1 MYCPSCQA
9 EFIDSITICS
19 DCNISLVENMTPN
32 ESLEN
37 INWVKV
43 KELPGKVF
51 GEMMGQVLD
60 SAEIPYFLK
69 SDWSASA
76 YNIAPAGLV
85 GSYVQVYVPENF
97 YDKADSLLNENIYV
111 VGFSFPVVPQNQ
123 ARIRLQISA
132 SHSSNQLE
140 QALEAFSK
148 LGKKFQII

>member
-1 MYCPSCQA
+1 MYCPSCHD

-19 DCNISLVENMTPN
+19 DCNITLVENIGLN
-32 ESLEN
+32 EPLEN

-51 GEMMGQVLD
+51 GEMMGEVLN

-76 YNIAPAGLV
+76 YNVAPTGLV

-97 YDKADSLLNENIYV
+97 HDKANKLLTD
-111 VGFSFPVVPQNQ
+111 
-123 ARIRLQISA
+123 LMD
-132 SHSSNQLE
+132 
-140 QALEAFSK
+140 
-148 LGKKFQII
+148 

>member
-1 MYCPSCQA
+1 MYCPSCND

-19 DCNISLVENMTPN
+19 DCNITLVENIALN
-32 ESLEN
+32 EPLEN

-51 GEMMGQVLD
+51 GEMMGEVLN

-76 YNIAPAGLV
+76 YNVAPTGLV

-97 YDKADSLLNENIYV
+97 HDKANKLLTD
-111 VGFSFPVVPQNQ
+111 
-123 ARIRLQISA
+123 LMD
-132 SHSSNQLE
+132 
-140 QALEAFSK
+140 
-148 LGKKFQII
+148 

>member
-1 MYCPSCQA
+1 MYFPSCHD

-19 DCNISLVENMTPN
+19 DCNITLVQNFPLN
-32 ESLEN
+32 ETLEN

-51 GEMMGQVLD
+51 GEMMGEVLN

-76 YNIAPAGLV
+76 YNVAPTGLV

-97 YDKADSLLNENIYV
+97 HDKANKLLTD
-111 VGFSFPVVPQNQ
+111 
-123 ARIRLQISA
+123 LMD
-132 SHSSNQLE
+132 
-140 QALEAFSK
+140 
-148 LGKKFQII
+148 

>member
-1 MYCPSCQA
+1 MYCPSCHD

-19 DCNISLVENMTPN
+19 DCNITLVENIALN
-32 ESLEN
+32 EPLEN

-51 GEMMGQVLD
+51 GEMMGEVLN

-76 YNIAPAGLV
+76 YNVSPTGLV

-97 YDKADSLLNENIYV
+97 HDKANKLLTD
-111 VGFSFPVVPQNQ
+111 
-123 ARIRLQISA
+123 LMD
-132 SHSSNQLE
+132 
-140 QALEAFSK
+140 
-148 LGKKFQII
+148 

>member
-1 MYCPSCQA
+1 MYCPSCHD

-19 DCNISLVENMTPN
+19 DCNIALVENIALN
-32 ESLEN
+32 EPLEN

-51 GEMMGQVLD
+51 GEMMGEVLN

-76 YNIAPAGLV
+76 YNVAPTGLV

-97 YDKADSLLNENIYV
+97 HDKANKLLTD
-111 VGFSFPVVPQNQ
+111 
-123 ARIRLQISA
+123 LMD
-132 SHSSNQLE
+132 
-140 QALEAFSK
+140 
-148 LGKKFQII
+148 

>member
-1 MYCPSCQA
+1 MYCPSCHD

-19 DCNISLVENMTPN
+19 ECNITLVENIALN
-32 ESLEN
+32 EPLEN

-51 GEMMGQVLD
+51 GEMMGEVLN

-76 YNIAPAGLV
+76 YNVAPTGLV

-97 YDKADSLLNENIYV
+97 HDKANKLLTD
-111 VGFSFPVVPQNQ
+111 
-123 ARIRLQISA
+123 LMD
-132 SHSSNQLE
+132 
-140 QALEAFSK
+140 
-148 LGKKFQII
+148 

>member
-19 DCNISLVENMTPN
+19 DCNISLVENIGPK

-37 INWVKV
+37 INCVKV

-51 GEMMGQVLD
+51 GEMMGEILD

-85 GSYVQVYVPENF
+85 GSYVQIYVPENF
-97 YDKADSLLNENIYV
+97 YDKADSLLNE
-111 VGFSFPVVPQNQ
+111 
-123 ARIRLQISA
+123 LMD
-132 SHSSNQLE
+132 
-140 QALEAFSK
+140 
-148 LGKKFQII
+148 

>member
-1 MYCPSCQA
+1 MA
-9 EFIDSITICS
+9 
-19 DCNISLVENMTPN
+19 LN

-51 GEMMGQVLD
+51 GEMMGEVLD

-76 YNIAPAGLV
+76 YNIVTAGLV

-97 YDKADSLLNENIYV
+97 CNKANSLLNE
-111 VGFSFPVVPQNQ
+111 
-123 ARIRLQISA
+123 LMD
-132 SHSSNQLE
+132 
-140 QALEAFSK
+140 
-148 LGKKFQII
+148 

>member
-1 MYCPSCQA
+1 MYCPSCHD

-19 DCNISLVENMTPN
+19 DCNITLVENIALN
-32 ESLEN
+32 EPLEN

-51 GEMMGQVLD
+51 GEMMGEVLN

-76 YNIAPAGLV
+76 YNVAPTGLV

-97 YDKADSLLNENIYV
+97 HDKANKLLTDLID
-111 VGFSFPVVPQNQ
+111 
-123 ARIRLQISA
+123 
-132 SHSSNQLE
+132 
-140 QALEAFSK
+140 
-148 LGKKFQII
+148 